1 MEPTMKS
8 PAEITAED
16 VRAALLTIEDILT
29 KGKEVHAAT
38 PHGPTENRGEVMA
51 NLTIAFRA
59 VEDARMRLGK
69 VFQALNGGISNNT
82 R

>member
-1 MEPTMKS
+1 MKS

-16 VRAALLTIEDILT
+16 VRAALLSIEDILK
-29 KGKEVHAAT
+29 KGKEMHAAMSV
-38 PHGPTENRGEVMA
+38 GPTEDRGEVMA
-51 NLTIAFRA
+51 NLTLAYRH